1 MDEKSKYST
10 MRKLFLLLAA
20 IVALSSCSITK
31 RHYAPGYHVE
41 WKALRQARPINES
54 SSVVEDAKV
63 FMPSNTMEEV
73 KPITSS
79 DEFALLEHAPLNSL
93 NAENAQQEFSG
104 SSENSN
110 NVLSHPIPLGN
121 DVEVN
126 EAPLE
131 WSEISSDTIVAPD
144 FAPSDLGANTRVNRK
159 ALWGMILA
167 VLGLP
172 VVWLAII
179 GFLLCRS
186 ALDEIKT
193 NGGRGKR
200 MAQIGIAIPLLVAAI
215 LIIWALVF
223 MIMLIVEQGIS

>member
-1 MDEKSKYST
+1 M
-10 MRKLFLLLAA
+10 
-20 IVALSSCSITK
+20 
-31 RHYAPGYHVE
+31 
-41 WKALRQARPINES
+41 
-54 SSVVEDAKV
+54 
-63 FMPSNTMEEV
+63 MEEV
-73 KPITSS
+73 KAITSS
-79 DEFALLEHAPLNSL
+79 DAFALLDHAPLNSL
-93 NAENAQQEFSG
+93 NAENPVQEFS
-104 SSENSN
+104 SPSENSN

-144 FAPSDLGANTRVNRK
+144 FASSDLGANTRVNRK

-172 VVWLAII
+172 VVWLAIV
-179 GFLLCRS
+179 GVLLCRS

-215 LIIWALVF
+215 LIIWVLVF